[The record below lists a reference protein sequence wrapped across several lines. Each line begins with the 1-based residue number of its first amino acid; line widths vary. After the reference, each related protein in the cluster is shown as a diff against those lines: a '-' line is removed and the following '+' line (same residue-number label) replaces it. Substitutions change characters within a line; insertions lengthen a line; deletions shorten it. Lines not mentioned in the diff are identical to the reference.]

1 MLRSVRSRAAV
12 AAAAAALVPAAA
24 NAACRPPARIVSLSP
39 TGTEMLFAIG
49 AGAKVVAVD
58 DQSNHPRT
66 APRTKL
72 SGFTPNVEAIL
83 KYRPSVV
90 LVQYDANN
98 VVGGLRAAKVRVV
111 VQPSA
116 TNLGRSFAQIRALGA
131 LTCRQRGAA
140 TTVARMRA
148 GLAAAVKSAPRST
161 RGATYFHEVDKTPY
175 TATSRTFI
183 GQIYRMF
190 GLRNVA
196 DPADDGTGYPK
207 LSSEAVIAANPAYIF
222 LADGAYGESPATV
235 AARPGWG
242 GIAAV
247 KNGRVTVVNADVASR
262 WGPRVVVFARQVAAA
277 LRAS

>member
-1 MLRSVRSRAAV
+1 MAAC
-12 AAAAAALVPAAA
+12 AAALVPAAA
-24 NAACRPPARIVSLSP
+24 QAACRPPARIVSLSP

-49 AGAKVVAVD
+49 AGKNVVAVD
-58 DQSNHPRT
+58 DQSNYPRT

-90 LVQYDANN
+90 VVAYNTNN
-98 VVGGLRAAKVRVV
+98 VVGGLRAAKVRVIS
-111 VQPSA
+111 QPSA
-116 TNLGRSFAQIRALGA
+116 KNLGQSYRQIRALGA
-131 LTCRQRGAA
+131 VTCRQKAA
-140 TTVARMRA
+140 AKTVVRIRS
-148 GLAAAVKSAPRST
+148 GLAAAVKSAPRSA
-161 RGATYFHEVDKTPY
+161 RGKSYFHELDNTLY

-196 DPADDGTGYPK
+196 DGADDGSGYPQM
-207 LSSEAVIAANPAYIF
+207 SAEGVIASNPSFIF
-222 LADGAYGESPATV
+222 LADGAFGESPATV

-247 KNGRVTVVNADVASR
+247 KNGDVRTVNADVASR

-277 LRAS
+277 LRSS